1 MIYISVWHNDA
12 RNNWFSQKDQW
23 AQCTSFGVTS
33 TEFQYWK
40 RIVAEIHKLGKYE
53 FVPYWL
59 NLTQRIKWINDRCVD
74 GDMCIEL
81 HMDSYSYKEWMAY
94 NPEGCSTW
102 FMSESKYAEDLA
114 KVFQQEYTRVTGIK
128 WRGVKGDKTNRLWRL
143 AFVRDT
149 KCLAFLLE
157 MGFISNSYDRDKVWL
172 HGAEWI
178 DSGLELI
185 SKRV

>member
-12 RNNWFSQKDQW
+12 RNSWYSPKDQW

-40 RIVAEIHKLGKYE
+40 RIVAEIHKLGRYE
-53 FVPYWL
+53 FVPYGL

-74 GDMCIEL
+74 GDMCIEI
-81 HMDSYSYKEWMAY
+81 HMDSFPNAQW
-94 NPEGCSTW
+94 CSTW
-102 FMSESKYAEDLA
+102 HMSGSKYAEDLA
-114 KVFQQEYTRVTGIK
+114 KVFQKEYTRVTGIK
-128 WRGVKGDKTNRLWRL
+128 GRWVHGDKTNRLGRL

-157 MGFISNSYDRDKVWL
+157 MWFISNSFDRDKVWL

-178 DSGLELI
+178 DSGLDLI
-185 SKRV
+185 AKKDIIS

>member
-12 RNNWFSQKDQW
+12 RNNWFSPKDQGATNKDNW
-23 AQCTSFGVTS
+23 VLS

-40 RIVAEIHKLGKYE
+40 RIVAEINKLGMYK
-53 FVPYWL
+53 FVPYGL

-81 HMDSYSYKEWMAY
+81 HMDSAPNAQW
-94 NPEGCSTW
+94 CSTW
-102 FMSESKYAEDLA
+102 FMSDSKYAEDLA
-114 KVFQQEYTRVTGIK
+114 KVFQQEYTRITGIK
-128 WRGVKGDKTNRLWRL
+128 GRWVHWDKTNRWGRL

-157 MGFISNSYDRDKVWL
+157 MGFITNSADRDKVWL
-172 HGAEWI
+172 KWAEGI
-178 DSGLELI
+178 DSWLALI
-185 SKRV
+185 EKKL